1 MEDGLPFRV
10 IDRTGR
16 NLHWVAINDKRANTV
31 KAFYDSKDCRII
43 VCPRTNGSGSPQDIT
58 SRPCHS
64 EGQDGFF
71 RLKDEVHEWLV
82 NAGLER
88 AYQFEFRYANNSF
101 EPNWC
106 VGFLDKDKAALFK
119 LAWAPQ

>member
-1 MEDGLPFRV
+1 MV
-10 IDRTGR
+10 
-16 NLHWVAINDKRANTV
+16 NDKRANTV
-31 KAFYDSKDCRII
+31 RAFYDSDACRIE
-43 VCPRTNGSGSPQDIT
+43 VCPRPGGNGQPQDNV

-101 EPNWC
+101 EPGWH
-106 VGFLDKDKAALFK
+106 VGFFDKDKAALFK
-119 LAWAPQ
+119 LAWGSL